1 MKKINL
7 KSLRVTVEHLVS
19 LPLTVS
25 DYVEEIVE
33 KLGPTGAYVKPAS
46 IDTAEQEAACH
57 KFFLKHYLEF
67 GNELDEEDIYY
78 PFVSNIKDEDLV
90 GFIVKYFYDDDYADE
105 ILSLTEDSHDES
117 SDVIVRYPDSPDDR
131 REIVMSL
138 DDSVIDDYGDFEAM
152 EKLNELMQSKHLTQ
166 NDLLIVLNAVK
177 LK

>member
-1 MKKINL
+1 MRKINL
-7 KSLRVTVEHLVS
+7 KNLRVTAEHFVS

-33 KLGPTGAYVKPAS
+33 KLGPTGAYVKKAS

-57 KFFLKHYLEF
+57 KFFLKHHLDF

-90 GFIVKYFYDDDYADE
+90 GLIVKYFYDDDYTDE

-131 REIVMSL
+131 REIVLSL
-138 DDSVIDDYGDFEAM
+138 DDSIVDDYGDFEAM
-152 EKLNELMQSKHLTQ
+152 EKLNELMQNKHLTQ
-166 NDLLIVLNAVK
+166 KDLLVVLNAIR

>member
-7 KSLRVTVEHLVS
+7 KSLRITVEHLVS

-25 DYVEEIVE
+25 DYVEEVVE

-90 GFIVKYFYDDDYADE
+90 EFLIKYFYNDDYADE

-117 SDVIVRYPDSPDDR
+117 SDVIVRHPDSPDDR